1 MKVVEENSPGFFS
14 IVDCGQWVEGPNC
27 SCNAASKQLYTI
39 KFDKVHFAHWVL
51 WRNVRLVKGESN
63 LSAQKSILHLK
74 YVFWIGADH
83 LVQRLTSVLPWC
95 PLSVLSKGW
104 RLACSTQP
112 SVTICHDCSQSET
125 RLLNS
130 DWLPWQPITTFPAL
144 PMSVKK
150 KKYSA
155 CIIIVQ
161 VDILIIFFFKILFE
175 RDYTMREVTHSR
187 IAELVQDEHL
197 WLKSIEMF
205 FLKKMIDG
213 FAR

>member
-1 MKVVEENSPGFFS
+1 
-14 IVDCGQWVEGPNC
+14 
-27 SCNAASKQLYTI
+27 
-39 KFDKVHFAHWVL
+39 
-51 WRNVRLVKGESN
+51 
-63 LSAQKSILHLK
+63 
-74 YVFWIGADH
+74 
-83 LVQRLTSVLPWC
+83 
-95 PLSVLSKGW
+95 
-104 RLACSTQP
+104 
-112 SVTICHDCSQSET
+112 
-125 RLLNS
+125 
-130 DWLPWQPITTFPAL
+130 
-144 PMSVKK
+144 MSVKK

-197 WLKSIEMF
+197 WLKVLKCF